1 MMDPDLPLSATHE
14 VRDRCLCL
22 HLQRAARRL
31 ARRFDAALRPHG
43 LTNGQFSLLMALN
56 RPEGPRIGDLVPLLG
71 MDRTTLTAALKPLE
85 RRGLVCS
92 VADAADAR
100 ARAAESLRQAR
111 ERLQS
116 LEGEML
122 VRARDAAR
130 ETDRY
135 VRDNPWQ
142 SLGIAASVGLLLGLL
157 IARR

>member
-1 MMDPDLPLSATHE
+1 MNASKHATDRILDDLSR
-14 VRDRCLCL
+14 VVD
-22 HLQRAARRL
+22 
-31 ARRFDAALRPHG
+31 DAE
-43 LTNGQFSLLMALN
+43 NLM
-56 RPEGPRIGDLVPLLG
+56 RE
-71 MDRTTLTAALKPLE
+71 TADVAGE
-85 RRGLVCS
+85 R
-92 VADAADAR
+92 AADAR
-100 ARAAESLRQAR
+100 ARATESLRQAR

-116 LEGEML
+116 LEDEML